1 MQTIDELEE
10 NNDNFSMEMKEFSI
24 INKGE
29 ITREELLNTYKKSI
43 LKSSISFSIVGI
55 IIAIIGLCF
64 LFSYFDD
71 KDKLTLIYSLGLI
84 LVGLLVV
91 GLPFIIILFIPSI
104 MAKQNKGI
112 IDGFKYKY
120 LFSND
125 RVDITLVSDETKSHT
140 TLKYN
145 LISKTVTH
153 GDMVT
158 IYLNANVVYMFK
170 ISGFNTIDDMN
181 KAMLKIDKKY
191 KVKNNE

>member
-1 MQTIDELEE
+1 MQTIDELEKK
-10 NNDNFSMEMKEFSI
+10 DGFSMEMEELNI

-29 ITREELLNTYKKSI
+29 ITRDDLINTYKKSI
-43 LKSSISFSIVGI
+43 LKSSILFSIVGALTFI
-55 IIAIIGLCF
+55 VGICF
-64 LFSYFDD
+64 LFSYFGD
-71 KDKLTLIYSLGLI
+71 KDKNTLVYSLGLI
-84 LVGLLVV
+84 LVGALIV
-91 GLPFIIILFIPSI
+91 GLPFIIILFVPSI

-140 TLKYN
+140 TLKYS
-145 LISKTVTH
+145 LISKTVTL

-170 ISGFNTIDDMN
+170 LSGFETLDDKN

-191 KVKNNE
+191 KVKNND